1 MGERKNEIIGKLR
14 RQRDATIEWFRSLSP
29 EMLSVQVYE
38 DPDWKVKD
46 VLAHFVTIERS
57 MQWVF
62 EDILQGGPGSPEDFD
77 VDRFNRSQP
86 QKLSGLAVEEL
97 IERFSAVRGKTIDLV
112 ASMSEEDLD
121 RKGRHAY
128 HGPGTLERF
137 VRWAYEHAEEHEADI
152 RKALSA
158 PSDG

>member
-1 MGERKNEIIGKLR
+1 
-14 RQRDATIEWFRSLSP
+14 
-29 EMLSVQVYE
+29 
-38 DPDWKVKD
+38 
-46 VLAHFVTIERS
+46 